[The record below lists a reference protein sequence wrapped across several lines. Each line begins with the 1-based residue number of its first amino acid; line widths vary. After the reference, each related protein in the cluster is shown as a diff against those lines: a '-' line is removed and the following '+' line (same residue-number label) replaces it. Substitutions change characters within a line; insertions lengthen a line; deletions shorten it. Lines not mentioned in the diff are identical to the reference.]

1 VITENVC
8 SDLTGVTSTGGGGI
22 RIGDG
27 YPKLI
32 SNSILFN
39 QARYGAGIVLNYT
52 GCYLINNVIAY
63 NYGGQDYYG
72 GSGIWI
78 YGNLAGK
85 SKFIINNTIVN
96 NSSALPSGTGGIS
109 VWSSNNVFIS
119 NCIVYDNTPVLQI
132 KSTSASPSISFCDVS
147 GGYTGTG
154 NIDENPIFYPES
166 FILDESS
173 PCVDAGN
180 ELNLFN
186 DPEDPG
192 NPGFAMFP
200 SRGGLRNDMG
210 AYGGPYASIIPFTP
224 SYTSIFSPPV
234 KNEEIIIYPNPS
246 AGIFSVRGSGKV
258 EIRDARGRLIYC
270 SPVNNSLINLGNKPE
285 GMYFLRLSEEEKV
298 SVTKL
303 ILRR

>member
-1 VITENVC
+1 
-8 SDLTGVTSTGGGGI
+8 
-22 RIGDG
+22 
-27 YPKLI
+27 
-32 SNSILFN
+32 
-39 QARYGAGIVLNYT
+39 
-52 GCYLINNVIAY
+52 
-63 NYGGQDYYG
+63 
-72 GSGIWI
+72 
-78 YGNLAGK
+78 
-85 SKFIINNTIVN
+85 
-96 NSSALPSGTGGIS
+96 
-109 VWSSNNVFIS
+109 
-119 NCIVYDNTPVLQI
+119 
-132 KSTSASPSISFCDVS
+132 VS

-192 NPGFAMFP
+192 NPGFALFP
-200 SRGGLRNDMG
+200 SRGGLHNDMG
-210 AYGGPYASIIPFTP
+210 AYGGPFASIIPFTP

-246 AGIFSVRGSGKV
+246 SGIFSVRGSGMV
-258 EIRDARGRLIYC
+258 EIRDARGRLVYC
-270 SPVNNSLINLGNKPE
+270 SPVKNSLINLGNKPE

-298 SVTKL
+298 SVIKL